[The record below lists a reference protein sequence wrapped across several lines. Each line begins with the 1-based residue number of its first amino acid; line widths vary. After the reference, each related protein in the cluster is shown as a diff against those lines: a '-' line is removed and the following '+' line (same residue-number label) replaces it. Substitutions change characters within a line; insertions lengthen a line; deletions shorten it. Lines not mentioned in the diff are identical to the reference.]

1 MAPKPASD
9 GALVELTGASVEFAG
24 RLVLDGVDLTVR
36 PGKIVTLIGPNGS
49 GKTTLVRVALG
60 LLKPTRGRVQR
71 RSGVRIGY
79 VPQTIHIDETMPLTV
94 RRFLALS
101 GRPDAARINDALD
114 AVRAPHILESPVQS
128 ISGGEMKRAL
138 LARALLRKP
147 DLLVLDEPS
156 AGVDVT
162 GQAELYGLIDSI
174 RDRTG
179 CGVLLVSHDLH
190 LVMAA
195 TDEVLCLN
203 RHVCCRGAPEAVTRH
218 PEYLALFGGELAASV
233 AVYAHEHDHEH
244 ALSGE
249 PLPHG
254 AAHAGHDHEGHE
266 HPGHDHEDHEHT
278 GHG

>member
-1 MAPKPASD
+1 MAPEPVA
-9 GALVELTGASVEFAG
+9 GAALVELEGASVEFGG
-24 RLVLDGVDLTVR
+24 RLVLDGVDLTVE

-60 LLKPTRGRVQR
+60 LLKPTRGRVHR
-71 RSGVRIGY
+71 GSGVRIGY

-94 RRFLALS
+94 GRFLALS
-101 GRPDAARINDALD
+101 GRPSAAMITEALE
-114 AVRAPHILESPVQS
+114 AVHATHIVESPMYA
-128 ISGGEMKRAL
+128 ISGGEMRRAL
-138 LARALLRKP
+138 LARALLRRP

-162 GQAELYGLIDSI
+162 GQAELYELIGSI
-174 RDRTG
+174 RNRTG

-195 TDEVLCLN
+195 TDEVLCIN
-203 RHVCCRGAPEAVTRH
+203 QHVCCRGAPEAVTQH
-218 PEYLALFGGELAASV
+218 PEYLALFGGELAASM
-233 AVYAHEHDHEH
+233 AVYAHDHDHEH

-254 AAHAGHDHEGHE
+254 A
-266 HPGHDHEDHEHT
+266 HT
-278 GHG
+278 GDEHGHPDHG

>member
-1 MAPKPASD
+1 MAPKAASE
-9 GALVELTGASVEFAG
+9 GALVELEGASVEFAG
-24 RLVLDGVDLTVR
+24 RLVLDGVDLSVR

-60 LLKPTRGRVQR
+60 LQTPTRGRVQR
-71 RSGVRIGY
+71 RPGVRIGY
-79 VPQTIHIDETMPLTV
+79 VPQKIHIDETMPLTV

-101 GRPDAARINDALD
+101 GRRDVVRIREALD
-114 AVRAPHILESPVQS
+114 AVQASHILDSPIQS

-138 LARALLRKP
+138 LARALLRQP

-174 RDRTG
+174 RRRTG

-218 PEYLALFGGELAASV
+218 PEYLALFGGELAASM

-249 PLPHG
+249 ALPHDG
-254 AAHAGHDHEGHE
+254 HDHDHDDHGHAGHG
-266 HPGHDHEDHEHT
+266 
-278 GHG
+278 

>member
-1 MAPKPASD
+1 MALKPGS
-9 GALVELTGASVEFAG
+9 GEALVEVSGASVEFAG
-24 RLVLDGVDLTVR
+24 RLVLEAVDLTVR

-49 GKTTLVRVALG
+49 GKTTLARLALG
-60 LLKPTRGRVQR
+60 LLKPTRGSVR
-71 RSGVRIGY
+71 RRRGVRIGY

-101 GRPDAARINDALD
+101 GRPTTAEITEALD
-114 AVRAPHILESPVQS
+114 AVHAAHILASPIQS

-138 LARALLRKP
+138 LARALLRRP

-162 GQAELYGLIDSI
+162 GQAELFELIDSI
-174 RDRTG
+174 RKRTG
-179 CGVLLVSHDLH
+179 CGILLVSHDLH

-218 PEYLALFGGELAASV
+218 PEYLALFGGELAASM
-233 AVYAHEHDHEH
+233 AVYAHDHDHEH
-244 ALSGE
+244 DLSGE
-249 PLPHG
+249 TLPHG
-254 AAHAGHDHEGHE
+254 ASDDHQPHERGHASHEN
-266 HPGHDHEDHEHT
+266 T

>member
-1 MAPKPASD
+1 MELKPDSD
-9 GALVELTGASVEFAG
+9 TVLVELAGASVEFAG
-24 RLVLDGVDLTVR
+24 RLVLDGVDLMVR

-60 LLKPTRGRVQR
+60 LLQPTRGTVQR
-71 RSGVRIGY
+71 PSGVRIGY
-79 VPQTIHIDETMPLTV
+79 VPQTMHIDETMPLTV

-101 GRPDAARINDALD
+101 GRPDAAQIRQALD
-114 AVRAPHILESPVQS
+114 TVNAPRILELPVQS

-138 LARALLRKP
+138 LARALLRRP

-162 GQAELYGLIDSI
+162 GQTELYALIDSI
-174 RDRTG
+174 RTRTG

-195 TDEVLCLN
+195 TDEVLCIN

-218 PEYLALFGGELAASV
+218 PEYLALFGGDLAASM

-254 AAHAGHDHEGHE
+254 AAPGGHQHNGHGHAGHG
-266 HPGHDHEDHEHT
+266 
-278 GHG
+278 

>member
-1 MAPKPASD
+1 MAPKPESD
-9 GALVELTGASVEFAG
+9 GALVELTGASVEFGG
-24 RLVLDGVDLTVR
+24 RLVLDGVDLAVR

-71 RSGVRIGY
+71 RTGVRIGY
-79 VPQTIHIDETMPLTV
+79 VPQSMHIDETMPLTV

-101 GRPDAARINDALD
+101 GRPNAAQIADALD
-114 AVRAPHILESPVQS
+114 AVHAPQILESPVQA

-138 LARALLRKP
+138 LARALLRRP

-162 GQAELYGLIDSI
+162 GQAELYALIDSI
-174 RDRTG
+174 RKRTG

-218 PEYLALFGGELAASV
+218 PEYLALFGGDLAASM

-254 AAHAGHDHEGHE
+254 AHRHDGHE
-266 HPGHDHEDHEHT
+266 HAKHDHDGHEHS